1 MQTQTSLSS
10 QLTARERGIT
20 TALLGLGLIT
30 FAIDASNTTL
40 ILPRRSPRPFST
52 KFSPPASVAW
62 R

>member
-10 QLTARERGIT
+10 QLTTRAGIT

-40 ILPRRSPRPFST
+40 ILPQP
-52 KFSPPASVAW
+52 
-62 R
+62 